1 MSQSDQKTEQPAYQA
16 LALSATRAK
25 IPAFLVSSLAAGLL
39 VFVFCSCTALVVFF
53 FATQAQQTQAL
64 EDLRTRGE
72 LLATLLPA
80 RARSEI
86 TAGAPPNSPAH
97 KEILDLFHRSQKFSP
112 LPQNLFLGR
121 YQNERFSILLGTPD
135 ALDSD
140 TPAAVLAR
148 LNRPEASAERE
159 AMAAGKPWMDQS
171 SGPAAGPPDIGQL
184 VPLNAAKNGPADFL
198 YIETRTAPLAQY
210 LARTRDVRDLC
221 ILASAGIGIAFALLV
236 FFTRHRSFYRRTL
249 AVNKVAESE
258 ALFRSTYESSP
269 VAMYLVNTTGRII
282 RANRAFCQFL
292 GYNEGE
298 ITKLLTPNYLP
309 DANQDPASS
318 NPLPGEQVE
327 RRFRRQDGRLVWGLV
342 SSAIV
347 RDAEGNF
354 SHYLV
359 QVVDITERKT
369 VEDTLKV
376 SEERL
381 AIAAGAGEVGMWDC
395 DVKSGTV
402 VWNSV
407 MHEIHQ
413 TDPATFVPTFALQRQ
428 FIVEDDQQAFSQAFG
443 QGLKTN
449 QPYSGEYRLVTKT
462 GTTRHVKT
470 SATFLRDESGKSVRA
485 VGTTIDITVEK
496 AEAEEL
502 RRTREAALAADR
514 AKSEFLS
521 MMSHEIRTPLNGV
534 LGFASLLKG
543 TPLNPEQLG
552 YIETMESSGGRLVN
566 LVNDILDLSQLEV
579 GKIQIEPSTFPAR
592 PFLEK
597 LHAEYAALALEK
609 NLSYELIIED
619 PVPQTLHTDPN
630 RLRQILG
637 NFLSNAVKFTETG
650 RVRLRAK
657 ATHEGAT
664 WEWLFTVED
673 TGPGIDPEELPKL
686 FQPFH
691 QLDSSNSRIHGGTGL
706 GLAIS
711 RRMTKRLGGQL
722 VLQSEVGYGSIFG
735 LILPSLADAPPCSS
749 TPVPA
754 SSENP
759 GGRLASKRVLV
770 VEDNAVNRK
779 LCGLQLKRLGCV
791 VSYAETG
798 EEAISKLNTE
808 QFDAILMDVQLPK
821 LDGYD
826 TTRLIRA
833 SEKDG
838 VSQAIIAL
846 TANAMPEDR
855 RRCLDAGMND
865 FLSKPLQFET
875 LAETLGRWVR

>member
-1 MSQSDQKTEQPAYQA
+1 MSHPTQKIERPAYQA

-25 IPAFLVSSLAAGLL
+25 VPVFLVSALAAGL
-39 VFVFCSCTALVVFF
+39 VAFAFCSGTAVVVYF
-53 FATQAQQTQAL
+53 FAAQAQQTQAL
-64 EDLRTRGE
+64 EDIRTRGE
-72 LLATLLPA
+72 WVAALLPD
-80 RARSEI
+80 RARSDI
-86 TAGAPPNSPAH
+86 ASGAPKNSPAH
-97 KEILDLFHRSQKFSP
+97 KEILDLFHRAQKFSP
-112 LPQNLFLGR
+112 FPQNLFLGR
-121 YQNERFSILLGTPD
+121 YQNERFSLLLGTPD
-135 ALDSD
+135 PLDSD
-140 TPAAVLAR
+140 TPAAVLAG

-159 AMAAGKPWMDQS
+159 AMAAGQPWIAPLAREGTDPS
-171 SGPAAGPPDIGQL
+171 TIGQL
-184 VPLNAAKNGPADFL
+184 IPLTATKGGPADFL
-198 YIETRTAPLAQY
+198 YIETHTTPVNQY
-210 LARTRDVRDLC
+210 LAPTRDVRDLC
-221 ILASAGIGIAFALLV
+221 ILASAGIGLAVAFLV
-236 FFTRHRSFYRRTL
+236 FFFRYRSFHGRTL
-249 AVNKVAESE
+249 AINKVAESE

-292 GYNEGE
+292 GYSEGE
-298 ITKLLTPNYLP
+298 ITKLLTTQYLP
-309 DANQDPASS
+309 DANHDPASS
-318 NPLPGEQVE
+318 NPLPGEQIE

-342 SSAIV
+342 SAAVV

-359 QVVDITERKT
+359 QVVDITERKS

-381 AIAAGAGEVGMWDC
+381 GLAAGAGEVGVWDC

-402 VWNSV
+402 VWNTV
-407 MHEIHQ
+407 MHEIHE

-428 FIVEDDQQAFSQAFG
+428 FIVEEDQQAFSQGFG
-443 QGLKTN
+443 QGLKTH
-449 QPYSGEYRLVTKT
+449 QPYAGEYRVRTRA

-470 SATFLRDESGKSVRA
+470 SAIFLKDESGKSVRA
-485 VGTTIDITVEK
+485 VGTTIDVTKEK

-521 MMSHEIRTPLNGV
+521 VMSHELRTPLNGV
-534 LGFASLLKG
+534 LGFASLLKA
-543 TPLNPEQLG
+543 TPLNPEQIG
-552 YIETMESSGGRLVN
+552 YIETIETSGGRLVS
-566 LVNDILDLSQLEV
+566 LVNDILDISELEV
-579 GKIQIEPSTFPAR
+579 GKIQIEPSTFAAR

-597 LHAEYAALALEK
+597 LHAEYRTLADQK
-609 NLSYELIIED
+609 NLRYELIIED
-619 PVPQTLHTDPN
+619 PVPQTLHTDPT

-637 NFLSNAVKFTETG
+637 NFLSNAVKFTEAG

-673 TGPGIDPEELPKL
+673 TGPGIDAGELPKL

-691 QLDSSNSRIHGGTGL
+691 QVDSSNSRRHGGTGL

-735 LILPSLADAPPCSS
+735 LLLPSPADAPPSS
-749 TPVPA
+749 SATQSA
-754 SSENP
+754 AAAHS
-759 GGRLASKRVLV
+759 GGRLAAKRVLV

-798 EEAISKLNTE
+798 EEALSKLSTE
-808 QFDAILMDVQLPK
+808 QFDAILMDIQLPD

-826 TTRLIRA
+826 TTRRIRA
-833 SEKDG
+833 AEKDG

-875 LAETLGRWVR
+875 LAETLARWV